1 VSTIELQTK
10 ALTDS
15 QIDQAEER
23 ANAIVREARPVHIR
37 LEESQDARDLRRP
50 SKRSG
55 TLRIIEIESF
65 DRSACG
71 GTHIRSTAEIGPVQI
86 RKLEKLRGNIRV
98 ELVCGIRAMR
108 RAKQD
113 FRIALELSR
122 LGAVAIDNLPDYVA
136 SLRQRLAAA
145 EKDRQKLVLE
155 LARFEADAL
164 YESTVPGSD
173 GIRRVLLHAAAIDEA
188 VRSKVQAFTGRGKAV
203 AVVIAADP
211 PRVLVAASPDSGVN
225 AGAVLKEALAK
236 FGTRGGGSATLAQGS
251 LPDVAVADSLRAAL
265 EIPGESAM

>member
-15 QIDQAEER
+15 QIDQAEGR

-37 LEESQDARDLRRP
+37 LEESQDARDLRKP
-50 SKRSG
+50 SERSG

-71 GTHIRSTAEIGPVQI
+71 GTHVRSTAEIGPVQI

-98 ELVCGIRAMR
+98 EFVCGIRAMR

-122 LGAVAIDNLPDYVA
+122 LGAVAIDNLPEYAA

-164 YESTVPGSD
+164 YESTPPAND
-173 GIRRVLLHAAAIDEA
+173 GMRRVLLQAAAIDEA
-188 VRSKVQAFTGRGKAV
+188 LRSKVRGFIGHGKAV
-203 AVVIAADP
+203 ALVIGADP
-211 PRVLVAASPDSGVN
+211 PGVLIAASPDSGVN

-236 FGTRGGGSATLAQGS
+236 FGIRGGGSATLAQGS
-251 LPDVAVADSLRAAL
+251 LPDLAVADSLRAAL
-265 EIPGESAM
+265 EIPGESAT